1 MSCEDIRNL
10 ALLAACGEAAPAE
23 AASVREHA
31 SKCPACAGEIRALN
45 DGLEILKHV
54 PRETPSRETREALG
68 AMLLREAPVRVAPAI
83 RFWAVAAVALVALS
97 ATVLAWKMGSW
108 EAKKPVEIAHGT
120 DKPVVPSVPKVT
132 PDPKVTPEPA
142 PRRAVTSAL
151 AWVPAADTESESL
164 STLADAVQEIRG
176 SSVASTTFDRTAVW
190 FGKSTAAV
198 DSFYDTLDELS
209 VSPDKF

>member
-23 AASVREHA
+23 AASVRDHA
-31 SKCPACAGEIRALN
+31 SRCAACAAEIRALN

-68 AMLLREAPVRVAPAI
+68 AMLLREAPVRVAPAF
-83 RFWAVAAVALVALS
+83 RFWAAAAVALVAIS
-97 ATVLAWKMGSW
+97 ATVLAWKLGSW
-108 EAKKPVEIAHGT
+108 DAKKPIEVAHGT
-120 DKPVVPSVPKVT
+120 NKPVVTPAPAPK
-132 PDPKVTPEPA
+132 PEPA
-142 PRRAVTSAL
+142 LPRPTTSPL
-151 AWVPAADTESESL
+151 AWIPAADTESETL

-176 SSVASTTFDRTAVW
+176 STVASTTFDRTAVW
-190 FGKSTAAV
+190 FGKSNAAV
-198 DSFYDTLDELS
+198 DSFYDTLDEIS

>member
-31 SKCPACAGEIRALN
+31 SRCPACAVEIRALN

-54 PRETPSRETREALG
+54 PREAPSRETREALG
-68 AMLLREAPVRVAPAI
+68 AMLLREAPVRVAPAF
-83 RFWAVAAVALVALS
+83 RFWAAAAVALVALS
-97 ATVLAWKMGSW
+97 AAVLAWKLGSW
-108 EAKKPVEIAHGT
+108 DAKKPVDIARGT
-120 DKPVVPSVPKVT
+120 DKPVVT
-132 PDPKVTPEPA
+132 PTPAPTPAPA
-142 PRRAVTSAL
+142 PRKATPSAL
-151 AWVPAADTESESL
+151 AWVPAADTESETL

-176 SSVASTTFDRTAVW
+176 TSVASTAFDRTAVW
-190 FGKSTAAV
+190 FGNSNAAV
-198 DSFYDTLDELS
+198 DSFYDTLDEIS

>member
-31 SKCPACAGEIRALN
+31 AKCPACAAEIRALN

-68 AMLLREAPVRVAPAI
+68 AMLLREAPVRVAPAF

-97 ATVLAWKMGSW
+97 ASVLAWKLGSW
-108 EAKKPVEIAHGT
+108 EARKPVEIAHGN
-120 DKPVVPSVPKVT
+120 DKPVVPPAPK
-132 PDPKVTPEPA
+132 PTPEPA
-142 PRRAVTSAL
+142 PRKAAVSAL
-151 AWVPAADTESESL
+151 AWVPAADTDAETL

-198 DSFYDTLDELS
+198 DSFYDTLDEIS